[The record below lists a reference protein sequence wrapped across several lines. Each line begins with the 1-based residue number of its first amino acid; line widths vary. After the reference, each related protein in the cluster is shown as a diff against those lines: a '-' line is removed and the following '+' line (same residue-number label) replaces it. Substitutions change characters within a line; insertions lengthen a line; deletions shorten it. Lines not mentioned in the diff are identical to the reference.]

1 MSDPLNKLLGIAS
14 TVSGQHRDIEMAEK
28 NLENIKD
35 IIAGYELEKQ
45 KREEEKQRKDE
56 ELKPEM
62 EDAVISTYPDPSAV
76 GELGVE
82 FDLFGLISASGQTDG
97 TDYSLEVSGNVSI
110 LKGTIGGRTITEK
123 GVVSKEA
130 YTTAAVGVDI
140 EPGKLIPEKA
150 IGKGASKILGSISF
164 GASES
169 VSKYNVMSGNKIT
182 DFGTIRTS
190 EKSIG
195 AGPVG
200 GSSQTTIRRSH
211 MTGVAIK
218 NKSIK
223 YKFAFLTYTVPNN

>member
-14 TVSGQHRDIEMAEK
+14 TVSGQHRDIEMAET
-28 NLENIKD
+28 NLENLKD

-45 KREEEKQRKDE
+45 KREEEEQRKGE

-62 EDAVISTYPDPSAV
+62 EEGVISTYPEANAV
-76 GELGVE
+76 GDLGVE

-97 TDYSLEVSGNVSI
+97 KDYSLEVSGNAGI
-110 LKGTIGGRTITEK
+110 LKGTIGGKTITEK

-130 YTTAAVGVDI
+130 YTTAGVDVDVKPGELI
-140 EPGKLIPEKA
+140 PKKPGVKGVGKL
-150 IGKGASKILGSISF
+150 LGSISF
-164 GASES
+164 GANES
-169 VSKYNVMSGNKIT
+169 VSRYNVMSGNRIT

-190 EKSIG
+190 ERSVG

-211 MTGVAIK
+211 MTGLAIK